1 MSAGTAAQE
10 GGVTRII
17 GISFDHM
24 HMGDLL
30 RQVHDHPDARIA
42 GIFDPDPSRMAA
54 AVATFAIPGDR
65 VFTDLDA
72 CLATGA
78 DIAILCAATADHAA
92 FTERLAGRVK
102 AVLVEKPFAASLAD
116 ADRMIAACARAGTRL
131 AINWPLA
138 WYPSHRTTKRLIDEG
153 AIGPVTEMHFHDGNR
168 GPLWHLADKVEV
180 SPEEVARQKPTSW
193 WYKAAAGGGSLLDY
207 LGYGATLGTWF
218 MDGEAPIDVT
228 AATWAAP
235 GLEVDEHAITILRY
249 ARGMSKME
257 TRWGTLTDPWTI
269 QPQPRCG
276 FVVVGEEGSIS
287 SWDYDDHVTLQTRSH
302 PAHRKVPADPAE
314 APHRAPV
321 EHLIWHM
328 AGGGPLHGPLTPAIC
343 RTGQRIVDTAFA
355 AAKAGRTLPLVG

>member
-1 MSAGTAAQE
+1 M
-10 GGVTRII
+10 TRII

-30 RQVHDHPDARIA
+30 RQVHDHPDATIA
-42 GIFDPDPSRMAA
+42 GIFDPDPARMADA
-54 AVATFAIPGDR
+54 ARTFAIPPER
-65 VFTDLDA
+65 MFTDLDA

-78 DIAILCAATADHAA
+78 DVAILCAATADHAA
-92 FTERLAGRVK
+92 FAERLAGRVR
-102 AVLVEKPFAASLAD
+102 AVLVEKPFAASLAH
-116 ADRMIAACARAGTRL
+116 ADRMIAACDAAGTRL

-153 AIGPVTEMHFHDGNR
+153 AIGPVTELHFHDGNR

-180 SPEEVARQKPTSW
+180 TADEVERRKPASW
-193 WYKAAAGGGSLLDY
+193 WYKAASGGGSLLDY

-218 MDGEAPIDVT
+218 LNGEAPLDVT

-235 GLEVDEHAITILRY
+235 GLEVDEHSITILRY

-276 FVVVGEEGSIS
+276 FVVVGEHGSIA
-287 SWDYDDHVTLQTRSH
+287 SWDYDAHVTLQTRAH
-302 PAHRKVPADPAE
+302 PEPRTVPVDSFA

-321 EHLIWHM
+321 EHLIWHL
-328 AGGGPLHGPLTPAIC
+328 AGHGPLHGPLTPAIC

-355 AAKAGRTLPLVG
+355 AARAGRTLPLIG